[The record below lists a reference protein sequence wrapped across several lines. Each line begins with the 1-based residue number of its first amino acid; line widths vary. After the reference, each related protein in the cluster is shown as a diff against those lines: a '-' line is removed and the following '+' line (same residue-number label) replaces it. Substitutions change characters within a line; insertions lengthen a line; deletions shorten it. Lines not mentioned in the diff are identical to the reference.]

1 MKLCR
6 NIPTGKLVTMTKQFR
21 WTVASISLFLLIGC
35 ADPVNVANFDRIQTG
50 MTVQDVEVIM
60 GGKHPESYETL
71 KTWRGSNSRTIT
83 VEIDDRGLV
92 VNKTRDGF

>member
-1 MKLCR
+1 MLAR
-6 NIPTGKLVTMTKQFR
+6 ESSEQVNAIMINRVRTAIAAMG
-21 WTVASISLFLLIGC
+21 LFLIIGC

-50 MTVQDVEVIM
+50 MTVKEVEEIM

-71 KTWRGSNSRTIT
+71 KTWRGAKSRTIT
-83 VEIDDRGLV
+83 IEIDDRGLV